1 MEVKMLYKILI
12 IVVRA
17 AIIVSLILNPIF
29 LICLLINKL
38 DFKKTMENL
47 FFTFKE

>member
-1 MEVKMLYKILI
+1 MFSEVIK